1 MPKHSAG
8 LLMYRLRDGVLE
20 VFLAHPGGPFWAN
33 QDLGAWSIPKGEYPP
48 EEEALAAAR
57 REFAE
62 ETGCAIQGEFL
73 PLTPL
78 RQPSGKLIAAW
89 AFQGDCD
96 PAALQSNTFTLE
108 WPPRSGRQQDFPE
121 VDRAAW
127 FTLAEAKEKI
137 IKGQVGFLE
146 ELEKLLEGNGV
157 IGENL

>member
-20 VFLAHPGGPFWAN
+20 VFLVHPGGPFWAKK
-33 QDLGAWSIPKGEYPP
+33 DLGSWTIPKGEYEPD
-48 EEEALAAAR
+48 ETAMEAAR

-62 ETGCAIQGEFL
+62 ETGCAFQADLL

-96 PAALQSNTFTLE
+96 PESSRSNTFSLE
-108 WPPRSGRQQDFPE
+108 WPPGSGRQQEFPE
-121 VDRAAW
+121 VDRTGW
-127 FTLAEAKEKI
+127 FSLEEAKEKI
-137 IKGQVGFLE
+137 TQGQVGFLD
-146 ELEKLLEGNGV
+146 ELQQILRRQKT
-157 IGENL
+157 